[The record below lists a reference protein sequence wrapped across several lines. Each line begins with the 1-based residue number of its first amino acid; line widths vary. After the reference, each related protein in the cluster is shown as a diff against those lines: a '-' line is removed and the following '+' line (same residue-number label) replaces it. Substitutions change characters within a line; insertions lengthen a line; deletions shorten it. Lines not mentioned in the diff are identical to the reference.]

1 MFYECIVVVT
11 DHLAPVSLF
20 FVCVLRDFLFVCLF
34 VSLFVFHLV
43 KISNVCQF
51 LILANEEPML
61 STLHFLLRSVH
72 SK

>member
-20 FVCVLRDFLFVCLF
+20 FVCVLRDFLFVCL
-34 VSLFVFHLV
+34 SVFHLV

-51 LILANEEPML
+51 LIFANEEPML